1 MKTGAAGRQDA
12 RATRTDRTFVARS
25 RPRRGGRPTPARRTR
40 ARERETSAGQRAA
53 PHDLA
58 RRSDPAS
65 SDTGIGSLFIVN
77 NKTESLCALKHWGP
91 TVPHQAVCDKVF
103 ASHRASV
110 KANLYS
116 DVITTEGK
124 QYCFHITRGEITYIA
139 TTETET
145 EPLMVIEFLT
155 QLHIVLKAYFGD
167 VTESVLQVRSPPLSR
182 AASSP
187 APISPSPS
195 CSATFQTRDTH
206 LSRLFLRLSV
216 SQEHHVTLYQLLD
229 EMVDCG
235 IPVNTHPGGLKV
247 LVPPPN
253 LINRAQSM
261 VFGHQGVP
269 ASDQDPLKLLPLPWR
284 SNNIKYA
291 SNEIYLD
298 VIESID
304 ATLDSEGRVLNS
316 AIHGTIEVNSRL
328 SGMPDVSLSLSN
340 SHLIEEYSFH
350 PSVRLSRFAADRVV
364 SFVPADG
371 QFTLMSYKVRP
382 PQTKETNQW
391 QPKYIRQN
399 PWHQSQ
405 ISGAG
410 QNSPQVPLPLYIR
423 PQATFGATQGRVSIV
438 CGTKPAF
445 EKPVENV
452 SLEIRLP
459 RALRAPTPRR
469 RTAPPRTTTPAGSC
483 AGSSTSSPTIRR
495 RV

>member
-1 MKTGAAGRQDA
+1 M
-12 RATRTDRTFVARS
+12 
-25 RPRRGGRPTPARRTR
+25 
-40 ARERETSAGQRAA
+40 
-53 PHDLA
+53 
-58 RRSDPAS
+58 
-65 SDTGIGSLFIVN
+65 N

-167 VTESVLQVRSPPLSR
+167 VTESVLQVRSPPSVARGLVSR
-182 AASSP
+182 ADSSRLPP
-187 APISPSPS
+187 ALRRSRPETLTSLDSSSAYPSP
-195 CSATFQTRDTH
+195 
-206 LSRLFLRLSV
+206 
-216 SQEHHVTLYQLLD
+216 QEHHVTLYQLLD

-261 VFGHQGVP
+261 VFGHQGVLV
-269 ASDQDPLKLLPLPWR
+269 SDQDPLKLLPLPWR

-304 ATLDSEGRVLNS
+304 ATLDSEGRVP
-316 AIHGTIEVNSRL
+316 TR
-328 SGMPDVSLSLSN
+328 
-340 SHLIEEYSFH
+340 
-350 PSVRLSRFAADRVV
+350 PS
-364 SFVPADG
+364 
-371 QFTLMSYKVRP
+371 
-382 PQTKETNQW
+382 
-391 QPKYIRQN
+391 
-399 PWHQSQ
+399 
-405 ISGAG
+405 
-410 QNSPQVPLPLYIR
+410 
-423 PQATFGATQGRVSIV
+423 
-438 CGTKPAF
+438 
-445 EKPVENV
+445 
-452 SLEIRLP
+452 
-459 RALRAPTPRR
+459 
-469 RTAPPRTTTPAGSC
+469 TAPSR
-483 AGSSTSSPTIRR
+483 STRG
-495 RV
+495 

>member
-1 MKTGAAGRQDA
+1 MG
-12 RATRTDRTFVARS
+12 
-25 RPRRGGRPTPARRTR
+25 PRGELPKTR
-40 ARERETSAGQRAA
+40 ARPARIARSSPGHVPVEEVVQLPRDERARESARH
-53 PHDLA
+53 P
-58 RRSDPAS
+58 PAS
-65 SDTGIGSLFIVN
+65 ARLPTTWLADSIPRPPIMGIGSLFIVN

-145 EPLMVIEFLT
+145 EPLMVVEFLT
-155 QLHIVLKAYFGD
+155 SCTSCSRHISETSPRACCRFVRPLRARPRLPRRFPPRLPPALRRSRPETLTSLDSSSAY
-167 VTESVLQVRSPPLSR
+167 
-182 AASSP
+182 
-187 APISPSPS
+187 PSP
-195 CSATFQTRDTH
+195 
-206 LSRLFLRLSV
+206 
-216 SQEHHVTLYQLLD
+216 QEHHVTLYQLLD

-261 VFGHQGVP
+261 VFGHQGVLV
-269 ASDQDPLKLLPLPWR
+269 SDQDPLKLLPLPWR

-316 AIHGTIEVNSRL
+316 AIHGTVEVNSRL

-452 SLEIRLP
+452 SLEIRLLAP
-459 RALRAPTPRR
+459 RAPTPRR